1 MSKGKY
7 IYRHSSQNE
16 RRSENIPIS
25 VDPSSAASSVRL
37 PASRTKQ
44 FLKISTK
51 NMSLPNSAEINA
63 VAGNTSGDDADEDR
77 GRDYA
82 HWVHGRNSISSR
94 VSLSSPRDSSGSATP
109 SQFSHHSAS
118 ASPASLTHGYFES
131 KRTKKSK
138 RKAWYKKKLT
148 IGLVLLVGFFFL
160 MNWWML
166 FRIQEPG
173 RARGDI
179 KVKSLETDDTTVFI
193 RVGLELS
200 ACVCVRLLWLLCV
213 RVWVSSWGEF

>member
-1 MSKGKY
+1 MSKWKY
-7 IYRHSSQNE
+7 IAPRMKE
-16 RRSENIPIS
+16 
-25 VDPSSAASSVRL
+25 AAKTFLFPLILL
-37 PASRTKQ
+37 PPLLPFVCPPPALNNFWK
-44 FLKISTK
+44 FPPKV
-51 NMSLPNSAEINA
+51 MSLPNSAEINA
-63 VAGNTSGDDADEDR
+63 VAGNTSSDDADEDR

-118 ASPASLTHGYFES
+118 ASPASLAHGYFES

-173 RARGDI
+173 RADI

-213 RVWVSSWGEF
+213 RVWVSPWGEF